1 MIRALNSIYTQA
13 RIPTT
18 TADKVSF
25 AGYVL
30 VWCDFT
36 KHHHSAV
43 HSFEPTMLNSLGR
56 DFLVPGM

>member
-1 MIRALNSIYTQA
+1 MIRALNSIYNQA
-13 RIPTT
+13 RFPTT
-18 TADKVSF
+18 AADKVSF

-43 HSFEPTMLNSLGR
+43 HFLGSIVLTLGR
-56 DFLVPGM
+56 DLLVPGM